1 MNNLENLDYQLYVL
15 AELSYKKEHPEIN
28 EEDLF
33 PKDWYSTRNY
43 KLKSEIIAKALNN
56 NILIEQVEEYN
67 LMKRR

>member
-1 MNNLENLDYQLYVL
+1 MDDLDYKLYVL